1 MQNQVIDLLFKAN
14 ILDNGQRQDIMG
26 VLSDAHSIQQ
36 LFVLLRDNVYGSNEE
51 MEKSVD
57 KMMQNKK
64 IRELLFP

>member
-1 MQNQVIDLLFKAN
+1 
-14 ILDNGQRQDIMG
+14 MG